1 MPSAQI
7 SEGLINLFVMKHN
20 FILSILILSI
30 LFSLSS
36 CRNKKIDGA
45 DTYCD
50 SIIALQNNVLF
61 QVDSFFQST
70 RYVKY
75 DTRAFYDKAV
85 SVNDNTILKIKELGG
100 YNGEDMLNVASLQ
113 MLSTIGKM
121 LAQQGK
127 EIVHLDSLLLQNY
140 DHKFVVELDSLETE
154 AITIVQRGQSAFDS
168 CQVQFLE
175 NFGFDVIF
183 DDVEIDSTRLQ

>member
-1 MPSAQI
+1 MLSAQI
-7 SEGLINLFVMKHN
+7 SKGLINLFAMKHN

-30 LFSLSS
+30 LFPLSS

-50 SIIALQNNVLF
+50 SIISLQNNVLF

-75 DTRAFYDKAV
+75 ATRAFYDKAV
-85 SVNDNTILKIKELGG
+85 AANDNTILKIKELGG
-100 YNGEDMLNVASLQ
+100 YNGENMLNVASLQ

-121 LAQQGK
+121 LAQQGR
-127 EIVHLDSLLLQNY
+127 EIVRLDSLLLQNY